1 MSASR
6 HDDTRSRI
14 NTTVRKDL
22 MAPFKNSK
30 KYAFYWRLKQSLDAK
45 KRFRQV
51 KKLESDDFGFERAM

>member
-1 MSASR
+1 
-6 HDDTRSRI
+6 
-14 NTTVRKDL
+14 